1 MTGMSVAKKL
11 LVKPGQHL
19 ALVNAPSHYA
29 GVLGPLPEGVEV
41 TDDLTG
47 PVNSAH
53 LFVNNLAEL
62 ERLVVPVLAALP
74 SDGLVWI
81 AYRKGGVKAGT
92 DINRDVL
99 RETIETMHGWR
110 VTTLVAID
118 DVWSAM
124 RFRRVES

>member
-29 GVLGPLPEGVEV
+29 AVLAPLPEGVEV
-41 TDDLTG
+41 TEGEAG
-47 PVNSAH
+47 PVDAVH
-53 LFVNNLAEL
+53 LFVNNMAEL

-74 SDGLVWI
+74 SDGLLWI

-92 DINRDVL
+92 DINRDIL
-99 RETIETMHGWR
+99 RTTMETTHGWR
-110 VTTLVAID
+110 ATTLVAID
-118 DVWSAM
+118 DAWSAM
-124 RFRRVES
+124 RFRRVEP